1 MASFRKSV
9 FSDVKYLADNLRDAD
24 EKELKASSG
33 LEPLEA
39 LSLSFKISHECN
51 TIVTDDGTVVGIF
64 GLARIN
70 DTMGCPW
77 LMGTDLIKDIRSEF
91 LRGSKDWIIEKN
103 KEYQVLTNF
112 VHAENTTAI
121 RWLKYLGFSFPRLV
135 EEYGVGKEPFYEF
148 VRINTNV

>member
-9 FSDVKYLADNLRDAD
+9 FSDVEYLADNLRDAD

-39 LSLSFKISHECN
+39 LSLSFQISHECN
-51 TIVTDDGTVVGIF
+51 TIVTDEGTVVGIF